1 MSKLF
6 SWYIEY
12 CKKVILFPFEFLT
25 SKKFK
30 TSTKIIVC
38 GVFLVFLIIILPKN
52 NKNHKFRLI
61 NETDIEFIKDPGGI
75 KGSKIFTMAE
85 NIAQMNEKTTYKK
98 RTEDDLIYAENILG
112 LKVGERVGYV
122 IKLGEIQTEY
132 QTGKRIINIHSS
144 SSASIRIPFSYERNC
159 PTGSTRPGDFSIE
172 IDRDVNPDF
181 QNKKCLVK
189 GNIKDI
195 SVKVPNHACDDA
207 SATVYLENCS
217 LEVYKNNKK

>member
-1 MSKLF
+1 MSKLI

-38 GVFLVFLIIILPKN
+38 GVFLVFLIIILPKK
-52 NKNHKFRLI
+52 NKNDKFRLI
-61 NETDIEFIKDPGGI
+61 NETDIEFIKDPGKYSDWSDI
-75 KGSKIFTMAE
+75 NSSMKNQKVSLSSAE
-85 NIAQMNEKTTYKK
+85 NHLNS
-98 RTEDDLIYAENILG
+98 
-112 LKVGERVGYV
+112 KVGERVGYV
-122 IKLGEIQTEY
+122 ITLGEIQAEY

-144 SSASIRIPFSYERNC
+144 SSASISIPFTYERNC

-172 IDRDVNPDF
+172 IDCDVDPDF

-217 LEVYKNNKK
+217 IEVYKNNKK

>member
-1 MSKLF
+1 MSKLI

-38 GVFLVFLIIILPKN
+38 GVFLVFLIIILPKK
-52 NKNHKFRLI
+52 NKNDKFRLI
-61 NETDIEFIKDPGGI
+61 NETDIEFIKEPGKYSDWSDI
-75 KGSKIFTMAE
+75 NSSMKNQKVSLSSAE
-85 NIAQMNEKTTYKK
+85 NHLNS
-98 RTEDDLIYAENILG
+98 
-112 LKVGERVGYV
+112 KVGERVGYV
-122 IKLGEIQTEY
+122 ITLGEIQAEY

-144 SSASIRIPFSYERNC
+144 SSASISIPFTYERNC

-172 IDRDVNPDF
+172 IDCDVDPDF

-217 LEVYKNNKK
+217 IEVYKNNKK

>member
-1 MSKLF
+1 MFLNFNTSNMSKLI

-38 GVFLVFLIIILPKN
+38 GVFLVFLIIILPKK
-52 NKNHKFRLI
+52 NKNDKFRLI
-61 NETDIEFIKDPGGI
+61 NETDIEFIKDPGKYSDWSDI
-75 KGSKIFTMAE
+75 NSSMKNQKVSLSSAE
-85 NIAQMNEKTTYKK
+85 NHLNS
-98 RTEDDLIYAENILG
+98 
-112 LKVGERVGYV
+112 KVGERVGYV
-122 IKLGEIQTEY
+122 ITLGEIQAEY

-144 SSASIRIPFSYERNC
+144 SSASISIPFTYERNC

-172 IDRDVNPDF
+172 IDCDVDPDF

-217 LEVYKNNKK
+217 IEVYKNNKK

>member
-1 MSKLF
+1 MSKLI

-38 GVFLVFLIIILPKN
+38 GVFLVFLIILLPKK
-52 NKNHKFRLI
+52 NKNDKFRLI
-61 NETDIEFIKDPGGI
+61 NETDIEFIKDPGKHSDWSDI
-75 KGSKIFTMAE
+75 NSSMKNQQVSLSSAE
-85 NIAQMNEKTTYKK
+85 NHLNS
-98 RTEDDLIYAENILG
+98 
-112 LKVGERVGYV
+112 KVGERVGYV
-122 IKLGEIQTEY
+122 ITLGEIQAEY

-144 SSASIRIPFSYERNC
+144 SSASISIPFTYERNC

-172 IDRDVNPDF
+172 IDCDVDPDF

-217 LEVYKNNKK
+217 IEVYKNNKK